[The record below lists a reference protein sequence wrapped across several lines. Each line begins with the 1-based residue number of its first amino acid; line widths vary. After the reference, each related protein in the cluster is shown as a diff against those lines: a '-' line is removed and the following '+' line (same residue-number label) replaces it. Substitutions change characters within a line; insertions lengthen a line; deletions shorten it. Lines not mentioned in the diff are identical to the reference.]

1 MTSTITKKWVSVRNT
16 EGKHQHIAHW
26 DTIIF
31 NGNRS
36 LIRSWL
42 FVLTS
47 VHIYDRPVYTGNT
60 WNHIDFWAILKKFY
74 VHHMLCYGHQ
84 LSLLLIHSL
93 IVQVNNI
100 DYPPQYEPS
109 QLFWL
114 FSSVDYISVATFA
127 RCVCVCVCAYTLV
140 TTMATHW
147 PSVWTA
153 SYPRV
158 NFAFTFSM
166 TTTQTQTGHCHM
178 AHCVCVSV
186 CVRAAKQIG
195 LANSHVCKPL

>member
-47 VHIYDRPVYTGNT
+47 VHIWQTSIYWKHLKSHWLLSDSQE
-60 WNHIDFWAILKKFY
+60 ILCSSH
-74 VHHMLCYGHQ
+74 VMLWTSIEFA
-84 LSLLLIHSL
+84 LDSL
-93 IVQVNNI
+93 INCTSQ
-100 DYPPQYEPS
+100 QHWLPS
-109 QLFWL
+109 SIWT
-114 FSSVDYISVATFA
+114 FSTVLTIFECRLHFGGYICSM
-127 RCVCVCVCAYTLV
+127 CVCAYTLV

-178 AHCVCVSV
+178 VHCVCVSV
-186 CVRAAKQIG
+186 YARRSKLVLQTVMFVNHYKQ
-195 LANSHVCKPL
+195 KK